1 VYGKFRATRASTTL
15 PIKWHLFMN
24 FANHNIKMTWYIN
37 IGDDLKRDRKIK
49 FPFFRTLDED
59 FEDDELIFMSDLI
72 QSENKL
78 PPVHPT
84 SSTTKVNCVVTSDL
98 RNVDRKHFEKVDGED
113 GKTYVKV
120 KFDLVITIQTAV
132 MKFSLEIK
140 GKEMGSVNA
149 KYD

>member
-1 VYGKFRATRASTTL
+1 
-15 PIKWHLFMN
+15 MN

-37 IGDDLKRDRKIK
+37 IGDDLKRDQKIK

-59 FEDDELIFMSDLI
+59 FEDHELIFMSDLI

-78 PPVHPT
+78 PPVHPA

-120 KFDLVITIQTAV
+120 NFDLVITIQTAV

-149 KYD
+149 NYD

>member
-1 VYGKFRATRASTTL
+1 
-15 PIKWHLFMN
+15 MN

-149 KYD
+149 KYDWGL